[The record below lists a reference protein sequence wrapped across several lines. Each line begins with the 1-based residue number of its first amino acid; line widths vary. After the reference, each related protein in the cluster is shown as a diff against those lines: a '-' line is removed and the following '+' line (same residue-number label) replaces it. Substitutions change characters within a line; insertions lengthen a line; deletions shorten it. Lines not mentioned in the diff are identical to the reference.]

1 MEWCVRLALDKYLGD
16 SVNAFCFS
24 FELFGF
30 FEVLMS
36 LIWFRCCFFRYC
48 FFNCCFHP
56 KKDVLKEFSLDR
68 NSSNN
73 VRFANHQ
80 NIANS
85 ATLSVHNEF
94 LSRCGTALGVYWLG
108 WFSLVF
114 PMTSSSSCYNDFR
127 MILYTLTDTPESPCL
142 MLFYWVVGRFVFN
155 ICNTHRIHVWNIY
168 LHFIYHKNQLFMLV
182 IIPVPWI
189 LWYRAISEIRRK
201 GCVKKLRW
209 KFCHDLANVFDT
221 LLVWAG
227 IVAWAEKPGG
237 FWKFFGKQHIG
248 GSVLTVHHKIYIYI
262 YHIKYKHETK
272 PVSFQYLRS
281 FCVG

>member
-94 LSRCGTALGVYWLG
+94 LSRCGTALGVY
-108 WFSLVF
+108 
-114 PMTSSSSCYNDFR
+114 
-127 MILYTLTDTPESPCL
+127 
-142 MLFYWVVGRFVFN
+142 
-155 ICNTHRIHVWNIY
+155 
-168 LHFIYHKNQLFMLV
+168 
-182 IIPVPWI
+182 
-189 LWYRAISEIRRK
+189 
-201 GCVKKLRW
+201 
-209 KFCHDLANVFDT
+209 
-221 LLVWAG
+221 
-227 IVAWAEKPGG
+227 
-237 FWKFFGKQHIG
+237 
-248 GSVLTVHHKIYIYI
+248 
-262 YHIKYKHETK
+262 
-272 PVSFQYLRS
+272 
-281 FCVG
+281 